1 MSHDEASNEEL
12 QPIAEIDPLIHAP
25 TRLKIMA
32 YLSIVESADFTF
44 LMRQTG
50 LTRGN
55 LSVNLRKLEDAGA
68 SAVVLYS
75 LFEEELNQESRTLD
89 RYLTEGT
96 ESYAEALSYFP
107 EAPSYTH
114 IGPDSYLEHI
124 HRVKKAVDIPIIA
137 SLNGVSTGGW
147 VKFAK
152 EIEGAGADALE
163 LNVYYLPTNLELS
176 GAEVEQIYI
185 DILKDVKSV
194 INIPLAIKLSPYF
207 SATAN
212 MMKRL
217 VDNGADGLVMF
228 NRFYQPDLDL
238 ENLEV
243 VPHLVLSSSVA
254 MRLPMRW
261 IAILYGRTSLSL
273 GATGGVHTP
282 EDAIKLLL
290 AGADVVHLCSLL
302 LEQGPR
308 ALASILA
315 GIEAWMEEKGF
326 ESIEEVRGR
335 VSQIGVADPS
345 EFERVNYVHILDSF
359 SLGPGVR
366 G

>member
-1 MSHDEASNEEL
+1 MDLSTTYLGMKLKNPIVPSAS
-12 QPIAEIDPLIHAP
+12 PLSR
-25 TRLKIMA
+25 TVS
-32 YLSIVESADFTF
+32 SI
-44 LMRQTG
+44 
-50 LTRGN
+50 
-55 LSVNLRKLEDAGA
+55 RKLEDAGA
-68 SAVVLYS
+68 SAVILYS

-107 EAPSYTH
+107 EAQTYTE

-163 LNVYYLPTNLELS
+163 LNVYYLPTQLELS
-176 GAEVEQIYI
+176 GVEVEQIYI

-194 INIPLAIKLSPYF
+194 INLPVAVKLSPFF

-212 MMKRL
+212 MMNKL
-217 VDNGADGLVMF
+217 VDNGADGLVLF

-243 VPHLVLSSSVA
+243 VPHLVLSTSA
-254 MRLPMRW
+254 ALRLPMRW
-261 IAILYGRTSLSL
+261 IAILYGRLNVDFALTSGAHTADDALKAVAAGASIVQMASELLKNGSGRIGEILAEMSDWLYEHEYESLDLLQGSLSQ
-273 GATGGVHTP
+273 
-282 EDAIKLLL
+282 IN
-290 AGADVVHLCSLL
+290 
-302 LEQGPR
+302 
-308 ALASILA
+308 
-315 GIEAWMEEKGF
+315 
-326 ESIEEVRGR
+326 
-335 VSQIGVADPS
+335 VSFPAA
-345 EFERVNYVHILDSF
+345 FERANYLEI
-359 SLGPGVR
+359 VR
-366 G
+366 SYSPTF